1 MSTTWLRGIKSTLL
15 QFGEIRGAPECN
27 NTEGGFFSSLLFW
40 KRGVGEAF
48 SFLDFHHIRN
58 TCLSCRAKAPK
69 YEQTWKVMS
78 QKTTPNLPW
87 LDRSGSDTATEDL
100 RNSDRDAQ
108 CHHGRISYGKI
119 DVLNLERK
127 VGQLKVTDV
136 SASAKRG
143 NFKKARWDHKEEK
156 VATLH
161 PSLRTSPL
169 CTVFKT
175 PRNLSLSSGSHF

>member
-1 MSTTWLRGIKSTLL
+1 MKYEALLNATTQKEGFSPLYSFGKEEWVRHFPFSIFITLETHVYRVV
-15 QFGEIRGAPECN
+15 Q
-27 NTEGGFFSSLLFW
+27 
-40 KRGVGEAF
+40 KR
-48 SFLDFHHIRN
+48 
-58 TCLSCRAKAPK
+58 PK

-78 QKTTPNLPW
+78 QKRTPNLPW

-127 VGQLKVTDV
+127 VGQLKITDV